1 MSVNEKEKL
10 YVRFCNYPELYPIE
24 VLDVVKLRSRG
35 LLSVRAFRREMRR
48 YGISFTKALIL
59 QGCYERG
66 EYEVVTEEMK
76 EIPKKEVE
84 NKLVVNVYRFVWML
98 KMKYLPKKEDPTK
111 KKEHPVEIELV
122 VVGKL
127 EKHKMSSRPTESQI
141 EDKLANELEMAFLE
155 YLKDYWH
162 IVAHKI
168 NISVVFDEYTPSL
181 EEFEKIDEKLKDI
194 SEPLEGSVDYIE
206 FKLRRSP
213 YGDFVEKEDYASDLY
228 PYVEY
233 AVNEVEEW
241 ITYEETIVVK
251 EEIKKAVERVSE
263 LIRKRKLDVIRDRI
277 RKAKNITDVE
287 DVYKT
292 IYGLWIEGKITEKEY
307 YDFLKLLEERAKVVL
322 RSQADKWI
330 SRIRKCKSL
339 SELDKVM
346 WRIQQTKTWQSRW
359 FEPMRPIIEEEEK
372 KVRNKLLSE
381 LIRKRKERKEVVYR
395 RIYRYF
401 ENRMK
406 EIVKTTKNVR
416 DLERLIRRVEKSK
429 LPEEMKRRLIR
440 KIRKEIRKIQRE
452 QCKYAWN
459 SLRELE
465 PKKEMSLD
473 RLEKIEKGLRGL
485 WEDIRSK
492 PKNFEPCREYV
503 IKEIRK
509 RLERIRYYKKRSFLT
524 ELREEL
530 NRVLRLSP
538 EEQAIKFR
546 ELIETATTL
555 DELNEIERAFRKSPL
570 YLNPKYDRYRVQIE
584 ALIRVKRGQIL
595 YGGK

>member
-1 MSVNEKEKL
+1 MNEEKKL

-24 VLDVVKLRSRG
+24 VLDIVKLRSRG
-35 LLSVRAFRREMRR
+35 LLGVEAFRREMKR
-48 YGISFTKALIL
+48 YGISFTRALIL

-76 EIPKKEVE
+76 EVPKEEIE

-98 KMKYLPKKEDPTK
+98 KMKYLPKKEDPSK

-162 IVAHKI
+162 IVAHKV

-181 EEFEKIDEKLKDI
+181 EEFEKIDEILKDI
-194 SEPLEGSVDYIE
+194 SEPLEGSIDYIE

-213 YGDFVEKEDYASDLY
+213 YGDFVEKKDYASDLY
-228 PYVEY
+228 SYMEY

-241 ITYEETIVVK
+241 ITYEETIVIR
-251 EEIKKAVERVSE
+251 EEIKKAIERVSE
-263 LIRKRKLDVIRDRI
+263 LIRKRKLDIIRDRI
-277 RKAKNITDVE
+277 RKARNITDIE
-287 DVYKT
+287 DIYKT

-307 YDFLKLLEERAKVVL
+307 YDFLKLLEERSKVVL
-322 RSQADKWI
+322 RKQLESWI
-330 SRIRKCKSL
+330 SAIRRCKSL

-346 WRIQQTKTWQSRW
+346 WRIQRTKTWQSRW
-359 FEPMRPIIEEEEK
+359 FEPMRPIVEEEER
-372 KVRNKLLSE
+372 KVRNKLLAE
-381 LIRKRKERKEVVYR
+381 LIRKRKERREVIYR

-406 EIVKTTKNVR
+406 EIVETTRNVR
-416 DLERLIRRVEKSK
+416 DLERLIRRVERSK
-429 LPEEMKRRLIR
+429 LPEEMKRGLIR
-440 KIRKEIRKIQRE
+440 KIRREIKKIQRE

-465 PKKEMSLD
+465 PKKEMSLKE
-473 RLEKIEKGLRGL
+473 LESIEAKLRGL
-485 WEDIRSK
+485 LETIRSK

-503 IKEIRK
+503 VKEIRK
-509 RLERIRYYKKRSFLT
+509 RLKRIDYYRKRSFLM

-530 NRVLRLSP
+530 NRILKLSP
-538 EEQAIKFR
+538 EEQVIEFR
-546 ELIETATTL
+546 ELIETAMTL
-555 DELNEIERAFRKSPL
+555 DELNEIERAFKKSPL
-570 YLNPKYDRYRVQIE
+570 YLNPKYDRYRVRIE